1 MSATFDPAAIPL
13 PSSTELLAWSKWI
26 DEIPGLRGESERLL
40 AASAAKRDRAQRKAR
55 KLARPQVD
63 RTMVASISRIGG
75 RMGVIAA
82 AELLSTAAGTGRRH
96 RRHSGQDR
104 MIHRAQQ
111 LVRAG
116 GPAWVK
122 LGQFVATGG
131 GLMPDDWV
139 DSFAWCRDEVP
150 PFPAGVARDRVRR
163 HLGRPVGTLFAHFED
178 EPIAAAS
185 IAQVHAATLHDGRDV
200 VVKIRRPGLRQ
211 RFFADIR
218 AMAGAARV
226 AERYSA
232 VARTGNIS
240 GFVELFAQLVL
251 EELDL
256 ELEAASQVE
265 LGLTAE
271 HAEVD
276 YARFPRPIPGMV
288 SDAILVMER
297 LPGTSYTVAD
307 LSAVDRERV
316 LGLAIQ
322 GVLEQTLVYGVFHGD
337 LHAGNVL
344 LDESGTFSLVDFGI
358 VGRLDRAQRAA
369 LVRFLIGFVR
379 NDIMAELE
387 AMVTFGAIPPD
398 ADLAPIAAEIEAEVD
413 PASLGADADTS
424 ALAAAVGRLIR
435 VVAHRGFRL
444 PKELVL
450 FFKNLLYLNGFA
462 NAVAP
467 DANLLAQV
475 DPVFGYF
482 DSKYGRAIPLFLGAD
497 APAEI
502 PAADQRRGPDWS
514 VPDAAVGPPPSAAA
528 LGDVLSE
535 RAALA
540 KLLDGRPDAELY
552 GLATAVG
559 MPALL
564 EMVIGALTTRFQ
576 PERAAGR
583 AAVVRWDVV
592 DAGGES
598 HSFVL
603 DIDADTCRGAVG
615 RGDGRDPRLTLGMT
629 VPVFL
634 RFLAGSVDPMQA
646 FAEGGLVVT
655 GDLPFAVGLLSWF
668 RPD

>member
-1 MSATFDPAAIPL
+1 MNTTFDPAAIPL
-13 PSSTELLAWSKWI
+13 PSSRELLAWSRWI
-26 DEIPGLRGESERLL
+26 DEVPGLRRESERLL
-40 AASAAKRDRAQRKAR
+40 DGATAKRLGAERTAR
-55 KLARPQVD
+55 KLARPDVD
-63 RTMVASISRIGG
+63 GLMVASIARIGG
-75 RMGVIAA
+75 RMGAVAA
-82 AELLSTAAGTGRRH
+82 AELLTRAAGAAGGRARG
-96 RRHSGQDR
+96 GQER
-104 MIHRAQQ
+104 VIHRAQQ

-122 LGQFVATGG
+122 LGQFVATAG

-139 DSFAWCRDEVP
+139 ESFAWCRDEVP
-150 PFPAGVARDRVRR
+150 PFSADVARSRVHRFLR
-163 HLGRPVGTLFAHFED
+163 RPVGEIFAHFED
-178 EPIAAAS
+178 EPMAAAS
-185 IAQVHAATLHDGRDV
+185 IAQVHAARLHDGRDV
-200 VVKIRRPGLRQ
+200 VVKIRRPGLRR

-218 AMAGAARV
+218 AMAGAGRV

-240 GFVELFAQLVL
+240 GFVELFAQLVV

-271 HAEVD
+271 HAHAD
-276 YARFPRPIPGMV
+276 YVRFPRPVPGMV
-288 SDAILVMER
+288 SDGVLVMER
-297 LPGTSYTVAD
+297 LPGTSYTMTD
-307 LSAVDRERV
+307 LAAVDRERL
-316 LGLAIQ
+316 LGLAIK

-358 VGRLDRAQRAA
+358 VGRLDRVQRAA
-369 LVRFLIGFVR
+369 LVRFLMGFVG
-379 NDIMAELE
+379 NDIDAELE

-398 ADLAPIAAEIEAEVD
+398 ADLSAIAADIEAEVD
-413 PASLGADADTS
+413 PGSLDAEADTA

-435 VVAHRGFRL
+435 VVANRGFRL

-462 NAVAP
+462 SAVAP
-467 DANLLAQV
+467 DVHLLSQV

-482 DSKYGRAIPLFLGAD
+482 NSKYGSAIPLFTGAALAGTSTAD
-497 APAEI
+497 AGGSPS
-502 PAADQRRGPDWS
+502 G
-514 VPDAAVGPPPSAAA
+514 GSAAPGTPLTETA
-528 LGDVLSE
+528 LTDGLGE

-540 KLLDGRPDAELY
+540 RLIEGRSDDEMNRF
-552 GLATAVG
+552 ATALG

-564 EMVIGALTTRFQ
+564 EMVVAALESRFE
-576 PERAAGR
+576 PAKAGDQD
-583 AAVVRWDVV
+583 AVVRWEVV
-592 DAGGES
+592 DAGGEAS
-598 HSFVL
+598 TFVL
-603 DIDADTCRGAVG
+603 VVENGTCRGSVG
-615 RGDGRDPRLTLGMT
+615 AADAGEPRLTLRMG

-646 FAEGGLVVT
+646 FMDGGLEAS
-655 GDLPFAVGLLSWF
+655 GDLPFAVGLPSWF